1 MTSRATTRIEND
13 GLEVNIPE
21 AAILLAPDRIV
32 PLQAG
37 RFTAVDIMSDV
48 PIGEIVFTSQPTLGG
63 VIELLERSPL
73 TILEEIG
80 LPREGIEGKVDAK
93 FKIGLPL
100 LADLPA
106 SSVKVEAKAS
116 ITDGRVKQFL
126 GTYQVQ
132 SASFDLD
139 ISEKAAGA
147 NGQMLVNGV
156 LAKLSW
162 QRIFDAPLD
171 KQPPLRLTATLDNT
185 DRSQLGLDINDI
197 VQGEVPI
204 ELTVGRGVRDQSTCA
219 CTPTSPTPTSF

>member
-1 MTSRATTRIEND
+1 MS
-13 GLEVNIPE
+13 EVP
-21 AAILLAPDRIV
+21 V
-32 PLQAG
+32 
-37 RFTAVDIMSDV
+37 
-48 PIGEIVFTSQPTLGG
+48 GEIVFTSQPTLGA
-63 VIELLERSPL
+63 VIELLERSSL
-73 TILEEIG
+73 TILEETG

-100 LADLPA
+100 LAELPA
-106 SSVKVEAKAS
+106 SSVKVEAKAR
-116 ITDGRVKQFL
+116 ITDGRIKQFL

-162 QRIFDAPLD
+162 QSIFDAPLD
-171 KQPPLRLTATLDNT
+171 KQPPLRMTATLDNT
-185 DRSQLGLDINDI
+185 DRNQLGLDVNDI

-204 ELTVGRGVRDQSTCA
+204 ELTVGRGAAISRRCA
-219 CTPTSPTPTSF
+219 CTPI